1 MCLTKERYVIIYY
14 FFPYYRTLVDKLSQQ
29 AMYLIDEKKGNVFRE
44 SVFLKKS
51 YVYSLYLFCVI
62 RYIPNG

>member
-1 MCLTKERYVIIYY
+1 M
-14 FFPYYRTLVDKLSQQ
+14 DKLSQQ